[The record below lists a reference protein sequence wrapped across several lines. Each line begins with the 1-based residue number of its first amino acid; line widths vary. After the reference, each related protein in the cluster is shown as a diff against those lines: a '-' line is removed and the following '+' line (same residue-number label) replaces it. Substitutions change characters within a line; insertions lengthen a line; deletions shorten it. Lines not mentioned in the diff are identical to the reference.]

1 MRGNLYKLALLT
13 VVVLLILSFTTLKKR
28 TLRVYFS
35 DESLKFFESAL
46 KEMGFKYGVVQ
57 EEGGADLV
65 FNSKN
70 MITYHSQS
78 FHLFWNQE
86 VVDDVEQILAQILSE
101 SAGGQVQNWDIL
113 TDLFGQYQESDIFK
127 DRVVILRAAD
137 NAGFKSLAS
146 AILYDILNSK
156 ATIFENGFLMIPVRV
171 IAQIEG
177 SVVADFIY
185 DPVTHTVTYNSG
197 GE

>member
-46 KEMGFKYGVVQ
+46 KAMSFKYGVVQ
-57 EEGGADLV
+57 KEGEADLV
-65 FNSKN
+65 FNSRN
-70 MITYHSQS
+70 TITYHSQS

-86 VVDDVEQILAQILSE
+86 VVDNVEQILAQILSE

-113 TDLFGQYQESDIFK
+113 TDLFDQYQEGDIFK

-137 NAGFKSLAS
+137 DAGFESLAS

>member
-28 TLRVYFS
+28 MLRVYFS
-35 DESLKFFESAL
+35 DENLRFFESAL
-46 KEMGFKYGVVQ
+46 KAMSFKYGVVQ
-57 EEGGADLV
+57 KEGEADLV
-65 FNSKN
+65 FNSRN
-70 MITYHSQS
+70 TITYHSQS

-86 VVDDVEQILAQILSE
+86 VVDNVKQILAQILSE

-113 TDLFGQYQESDIFK
+113 TDLFDQYQEGDIFK

-137 NAGFKSLAS
+137 DAGFESLAS

>member
-46 KEMGFKYGVVQ
+46 KEMGFKYGVVR
-57 EEGGADLV
+57 EEGEADLV

-70 MITYHSQS
+70 TITYHSQS

-113 TDLFGQYQESDIFK
+113 TDLFDQYQEGDIFK

>member
-35 DESLKFFESAL
+35 DENLGFFESAL
-46 KEMGFKYGVVQ
+46 KAMSFKYGVVR
-57 EEGGADLV
+57 EEGEADLV

-101 SAGGQVQNWDIL
+101 SAGGQAQNWDVL
-113 TDLFGQYQESDIFK
+113 TDLFGQYQEGDIFK

-137 NAGFKSLAS
+137 GAGFESLAS

-171 IAQIEG
+171 IAQAEG
-177 SVVADFIY
+177 IVVADFIY
-185 DPVTHTVTYNSG
+185 DPVTRTVTYNSG

>member
-28 TLRVYFS
+28 MLRVYFS
-35 DESLKFFESAL
+35 DENLGFFESAL
-46 KEMGFKYGVVQ
+46 KAMSFKYGVVQ
-57 EEGGADLV
+57 KEGEADLV
-65 FNSKN
+65 FNSRN
-70 MITYHSQS
+70 TITYHSQS

-86 VVDDVEQILAQILSE
+86 VVDNVKQILAQILSE

-113 TDLFGQYQESDIFK
+113 TDLFDQYQEGDIFK

-137 NAGFKSLAS
+137 DAGFESLAS

>member
-28 TLRVYFS
+28 MLRVYFS
-35 DESLKFFESAL
+35 DENLRFCESAL
-46 KEMGFKYGVVQ
+46 KEMSFKYSIVR
-57 EEGGADLV
+57 EEGEADLV

-86 VVDDVEQILAQILSE
+86 VVDNVKQILAQILSE
-101 SAGGQVQNWDIL
+101 SAGGQVQNWDVL
-113 TDLFGQYQESDIFK
+113 TDLFGQYQEGNIFK

-137 NAGFKSLAS
+137 DAGFESLAS
-146 AILYDILNSK
+146 AILNDILNSK
-156 ATIFENGFLMIPVRV
+156 ATIFENGFLMMPVRV
-171 IAQIEG
+171 IAQTEG
-177 SVVADFIY
+177 TVVADFIY

>member
-35 DESLKFFESAL
+35 DENLRFFESAL
-46 KEMGFKYGVVQ
+46 KAMSFKYGVVR
-57 EEGGADLV
+57 EEGKADLV

-70 MITYHSQS
+70 TITYHSQS

-113 TDLFGQYQESDIFK
+113 TDLFDQYQEGDIFK
-127 DRVVILRAAD
+127 GRVVILRAAD

>member
-46 KEMGFKYGVVQ
+46 KAMSFKYGVVQ
-57 EEGGADLV
+57 KEGEADLV
-65 FNSKN
+65 FNSRN
-70 MITYHSQS
+70 TITYHSQS

-86 VVDDVEQILAQILSE
+86 VVDNVEQILAQILSE

-113 TDLFGQYQESDIFK
+113 TDLFDQYQEGDIFK

>member
-35 DESLKFFESAL
+35 DENLRFFESAL
-46 KEMGFKYGVVQ
+46 KAMSFKYGVVR
-57 EEGGADLV
+57 EEGEADLV

-70 MITYHSQS
+70 TITYHSQS

-113 TDLFGQYQESDIFK
+113 TDLFDQYQEGDIFK